1 MMKMKKFMTI
11 ACVLALAGAAQAA
24 SLNWGGFLGNSQ
36 DGGGTMGSTGAYAT
50 LIYMGLAD
58 PGSAVTT
65 WDKTTGLSNLGG
77 NVVATHNIT
86 AVEAATNYAF
96 LDVFVRADDAG
107 GVNGYWMMVVYDPNT
122 SADRFGWHIA
132 QVTGIADNTGAGDIQ
147 LTTGW
152 NPGEYLDAGAQ
163 IGVIPEPTS
172 MALLALGVAA
182 LGLRRKVRK

>member
-1 MMKMKKFMTI
+1 MKKFMTI

-132 QVTGIADNTGAGDIQ
+132 QVTGISDITSAGACQ
-147 LTTGW
+147 LMTDF
-152 NPGEYLDAGAQ
+152 NPGGYLDAGMQ
-163 IGVIPEPTS
+163 PVPEPTS

-182 LGLRRKVRK
+182 LGLRRKFRA

>member
-1 MMKMKKFMTI
+1 MTTSP
-11 ACVLALAGAAQAA
+11 AR
-24 SLNWGGFLGNSQ
+24 
-36 DGGGTMGSTGAYAT
+36 T
-50 LIYMGLAD
+50 
-58 PGSAVTT
+58 
-65 WDKTTGLSNLGG
+65 
-77 NVVATHNIT
+77 
-86 AVEAATNYAF
+86 
-96 LDVFVRADDAG
+96 DAG

-122 SADRFGWHIA
+122 SPDYFGWHIA
-132 QVTGIADNTGAGDIQ
+132 QVTGISDSTGAGDIQ